1 MAGAEA
7 QAGFYYQNIVAAGYV
22 LDLIEMGSPL
32 QAITLESVEQAKYV
46 DDIVAEYTGRTK
58 FIQVKWAKNETSS
71 LTLHN
76 LVTDEDGT
84 KSLLSKLVLGYQQ
97 ICEKP
102 GQKEIVLFSS
112 RPAGKNRQPS
122 LGFSRSLTEFLDELH
137 RPLATE
143 AVDIESL
150 AASDDYSSILDS
162 LRKSTGLPNLGELLE
177 FLKCVQF
184 KLDQPDIETMA
195 ERVRMRL
202 VQLGIDRSYYAT
214 LLDEIVNWS
223 ITKARVTPDDVRRV
237 LGVRDRFVD
246 RVSHHFPLDQEIWV
260 STPQVFAEL
269 DSSIEALDSGFILL
283 DGEPG
288 SGKSTALTAYIE
300 KKSEVSFGYYCFV
313 PNDWTLG
320 NDRLE
325 SEAFISSI
333 CIGLRNAFPD
343 MEFPKPYAR
352 HTAQLLNDWL
362 QALSK
367 AKQRVVFVVDGLDHV
382 DRKRRQSQLKHPLT
396 TVLDAEDVPPNILIV
411 LSSRY
416 PEALPPSIINH
427 VNADQKRRIKMH
439 RFGTLQI
446 RRFLEL
452 RGIVL
457 SGDMLELVVNVS
469 GGVPIY
475 LEYLAGRLGE
485 MRRYEQKQYLNSMP
499 SLRDDTIDAYHQ
511 QLWDTYQNNERV
523 VYILAI
529 LAARNEF
536 TTPETLRE
544 LLKEVGVGPTL
555 HSVHQDIEKLR
566 HVLRVSDVESV
577 AIRHSSLAEFVIEKT
592 AHLRTEINQAIVVW
606 YAQNPDSDDAW
617 RNRLRHMWDRG
628 EYSEILSICNDD
640 WVSRAWECHRPIAEI
655 QRNLDIAWRAA
666 SNLRDILEFIRVALL
681 KQRVAIVLNNLEV
694 SDVEVARFLMHMGQP
709 KEALRKVWDGERRQC
724 SSVEFAAFCL
734 DYVASVGTLPDYIMK
749 AGLGDGPG
757 SGAGIADTKIWYRAR
772 SLIEDPAKILVKIG
786 RIRWHQR
793 EHGFVRSPVN
803 DEDSDRTNLEL
814 QMAVLRDLALQGRLD
829 SLERVQAAK
838 TLPKSLRVAA
848 QAMRGLGL
856 AQKEERPEAL
866 RVLKKLDFAC
876 LSEDD
881 QQWLFLKLT
890 EEGLDGILADFIS
903 RRPELP
909 SNLEASNRTEF
920 NSVFLDLYDSLRSF
934 FLTDETGV
942 PWFETMMIGWP
953 DPAKTLINAIGRLA
967 QLWTNL
973 IRHRAEERSPLSV
986 IKNIVTELDLR
997 EDCFLGLDHFEKHRL
1012 LSLYTRKARHFFAQV
1027 WSCAKLLS
1035 DDDLRELGRWWATTR
1050 NAELALRFPEAT
1062 RALARTIQEQM
1073 QDTARVCRQLLEV
1086 AEQSERMDEET
1097 SAIGQG
1103 LLTCASAWA
1112 ECGFPEEA
1120 QRLWRE
1126 LLNVAC
1132 GIYWRKDYQFNE
1144 ILTVLTLAHEDD
1156 PAGTLNRV
1164 EEQLTLAHQFVETVE
1179 KSTVSIAFEGFIEFL
1194 SKVDPG
1200 LALEALHRE
1209 GELIYR
1215 DRAIGRIVRELLN
1228 NNDIDRRLVLSVAAT
1243 MGHWENFRA
1252 FNDYTNPAMF
1262 AIYSTAL
1269 NKGGIVTAR
1278 SVYDLWRY
1286 ILLVEKQM
1294 PAELGKWAATWV
1306 ETGGTP
1312 SDVNNDY
1319 VEYSIPEEQGHE
1331 ESRDS
1336 EFDDYGSLSDEL
1348 DALVGDLGMLD
1359 ERLEE
1364 GICQALRTDRRRE
1377 LERIQRQWQNAYARA
1392 AGNAW
1397 SENASENFDHC
1408 FAEFIEHVL
1417 EADFKERPAAKTT
1430 VKNTLR
1436 RFIHTVSER
1445 LSCTVS
1451 FTDFGYS
1458 VNIEEWLD
1466 SFVSVGPV
1474 PYKIQR
1480 MLENRLPQWIS
1491 TALVEDLDK
1500 WEDFCHRRCTNDTSA
1515 TGLLALAERRLRIAP
1530 DRAVNN
1536 LIAAG
1541 ESISGSLS
1549 HEDIVR
1555 RICTKLLDL
1564 DQDKGVEF
1572 LFESFREQYERLPE
1586 SIILYL
1592 RHLLDFADKLE
1603 PFNKV
1608 RLYEIWSVH
1617 NQYLATGLSEK
1628 AVDLSWLQDPSPPD
1642 FQQACLKYLVRLFD
1656 YPVIDVRLLALD
1668 ELFRLTTERP
1678 EIIMDI
1684 LNSWSGLNDGQK
1696 EYIALLVFSIS
1707 LHETALA
1714 EQCLPRL
1721 IELGQQEQHR
1731 NLRVMIAEA
1740 VENAAT
1746 NGADFDP
1753 ETLANARGLKG
1764 LPQIVVPR
1772 GPAMYWQGWGSVRL
1786 PPYLSWSIDV
1796 IAKETSPEDLEEQT
1810 QAILSQLYPH
1820 PENGYDE
1827 ESAVHREY
1835 NINSNFDNIEIGG
1848 PYDSAVRSALNRS
1861 VQMMVNAHELD
1872 QDNLNMVEDVL
1883 RLRDPS
1889 DILTRKVQRPAQVCW
1904 TKEEITEEDFLKFH
1918 DLEDIKSGYALRDG
1932 DWVTIFEHTE
1942 QRTGDYHSSD
1952 PQRTTKVQ
1960 VMAFGV
1966 PQDAPCPT
1974 IRDVQNESRDELLF
1988 PLRNCYRFELPRTA
2002 PPRGQGNIVPIVVAT
2017 VRTFR
2022 GRQTPNMAALAPDMA
2037 TNLSLVGADDD
2048 LLGLVNQDGQS
2059 VVRSIEWQEAFD
2071 QDRRRHEPRSAGFML
2086 QIRRDNLR
2094 LMAEREGL
2102 HIFGSISV
2110 ERTTDRYEPEHKMNW
2125 EKRYDIFPLEISGEN
2140 HVGTEIRN
2148 SVTSW

>member
-7 QAGFYYQNIVAAGYV
+7 KAGFYYQDIVAAGYA
-22 LDLIEMGSPL
+22 LDLIEFGSPL
-32 QAITLESVEQAKYV
+32 RAITLERVEQAKYV
-46 DDIVAEYTGRTK
+46 DDIVAEYTDRTT

-76 LVTDEDGT
+76 LVTPEDGS
-84 KSLLSKLVLGYQQ
+84 KSLLAKLAHGYQQ
-97 ICEKP
+97 ICGKP
-102 GQKEIVLFSS
+102 GEKEIVLLSS
-112 RPAGKNRQPS
+112 RRAGKNRQPR
-122 LGFSRSLTEFLDELH
+122 LGFTKSLTEFLDEFH
-137 RPLATE
+137 QPLVAAEAT
-143 AVDIESL
+143 ADIERL
-150 AASDDYSSILDS
+150 AASDDYKSILDL
-162 LRKSTGLPNLGELLE
+162 LREATGLPDRDDLLE

-202 VQLGIDRSYYAT
+202 VQLGIEQSYYAT
-214 LLDEIVNWS
+214 LLDQIVNWS
-223 ITKARVTPDDVRRV
+223 ITGKRITPDDVRRV
-237 LGVRDRFVD
+237 LGINDRFVD

-260 STPQVFAEL
+260 PTPQVFTEL

-283 DGEPG
+283 EGEPG

-300 KKSEVSFGYYCFV
+300 KKPEVSFGYYCFV
-313 PNDWTLG
+313 PNDQSLG
-320 NDRLE
+320 NERLE
-325 SEAFISSI
+325 HEAFVSSI

-343 MEFPKPYAR
+343 VKFPEPYAR
-352 HTAQLLNDWL
+352 HTRQLLNDWL

-382 DRKRRQSQLKHPLT
+382 DRKRHQSQLMYPLT
-396 TVLDAEDVPPNILIV
+396 TILDADQLPPNILIV

-416 PEALPPSIINH
+416 PEALPRSIINH
-427 VNADQKRRIKMH
+427 VNADPKRRIKMH

-446 RRFLEL
+446 QRFLEL
-452 RGIVL
+452 RGVVL

-475 LEYLAGRLGE
+475 LEYLVGRLGE
-485 MRRYEQKQYLNSMP
+485 MNRYEQKQYLNSMP

-511 QLWDTYQNNERV
+511 QLWDIYQNNERV

-544 LLKEVGVGPTL
+544 LLKEVGVAPTL
-555 HSVHQDIEKLR
+555 HSVHQDIEELR
-566 HVLRVSDVESV
+566 HVLRVSDANSV
-577 AIRHSSLAEFVIEKT
+577 AIRHNSLAEFIIEKT
-592 AHLRTEINQAIVVW
+592 DHLRTQINQAIVAW
-606 YAQNPDSDDAW
+606 YDQNPDSDDAW
-617 RNRLRHMWDRG
+617 RNRLRHMWDRS
-628 EYSEILSICNDD
+628 EYPEILSICNDD

-666 SNLRDILEFIRVALL
+666 SKRRDILEFIRVALL

-694 SDVEVARFLMHMGQP
+694 SDVEVARFLLHMGRQR
-709 KEALRKVWDGERRQC
+709 EALRKVWDGERRQC
-724 SSVEFAAFCL
+724 SSVEFSAFCL
-734 DYVASVGTLPDYIMK
+734 DYVANVGTLPDYIVK
-749 AGLGDGPG
+749 AGLEGGPG
-757 SGAGIADTKIWYRAR
+757 SGAGIAGTKAWYRAR
-772 SLIEDPAKILVKIG
+772 SLIEDPAKLLVKIG
-786 RIRWHQR
+786 RLQWHQR
-793 EHGFVRSPVN
+793 EQGFVRNPVN
-803 DEDSDRTNLEL
+803 DEDSDRTNLEI
-814 QMAVLRDLALQGRLD
+814 QMVVLRDLALHGRLD
-829 SLERVQAAK
+829 SLKRVHADK
-838 TLPKSLRVAA
+838 TLPEALRVAA
-848 QAMRGLGL
+848 HAMRGLVL
-856 AQKEERPEAL
+856 AQKGERSEAL
-866 RVLKKLDFAC
+866 RVLKGLDLAC
-876 LSEDD
+876 LREKDR
-881 QQWLFLKLT
+881 QWLFLRLA
-890 EEGLDGILADFIS
+890 EIDLDRVLAGFIS

-909 SNLEASNRTEF
+909 RNIEASNRTEF
-920 NSVFLDLYDSLRSF
+920 NSAFLDLYDSLRCF

-942 PWFETMMIGWP
+942 PWFETMIIGWP
-953 DPAKTLINAIGRLA
+953 DPAKTLVTAIGRLA
-967 QLWTNL
+967 RLWTNL
-973 IRHRAEERSPLSV
+973 IRHKAEEESPLSM
-986 IKNIVTELDLR
+986 IKNIVAELDLR
-997 EDCFLGLDHFEKHRL
+997 EDCFLGLAHFEKHRL
-1012 LSLYTRKARHFFAQV
+1012 LSLYTRNARHFFAQV

-1035 DDDLRELGRWWATTR
+1035 DDDLRNLGRWWATTR

-1062 RALARTIQEQM
+1062 RALARTIHEQI
-1073 QDTARVCRQLLEV
+1073 QDGAGVCRQLLEV

-1097 SAIGQG
+1097 SALGQG
-1103 LLTCASAWA
+1103 LLTCVSAWA
-1112 ECGFPEEA
+1112 ECGFPEEV

-1126 LLNVAC
+1126 LLDVAC
-1132 GIYWRKDYQFNE
+1132 GIYWRKDHQFNE
-1144 ILTVLTLAHEDD
+1144 ILTPLAFAHEED
-1156 PAGTLNRV
+1156 PDGTLNRV
-1164 EEQLTLAHQFVETVE
+1164 EEQQVLAHQLVGTSEE
-1179 KSTVSIAFEGFIEFL
+1179 YTVSVALEGLIGIL

-1209 GELIYR
+1209 EEFIYR
-1215 DRAIGRIVRELLN
+1215 DRAIERIVRGLLD
-1228 NNDIDRRLVLSVAAT
+1228 NDGIDRRLVLPLPAT
-1243 MGHWENFRA
+1243 IVETDSTTVF
-1252 FNDYTNPAMF
+1252 D
-1262 AIYSTAL
+1262 IYATAL
-1269 NKGGIVTAR
+1269 DKGDIATAR
-1278 SVYDLWRY
+1278 SAYDLGRH
-1286 ILLVEKQM
+1286 ILLIEKQM
-1294 PAELGKWAATWV
+1294 PDRLGQWASKWV
-1306 ETGGTP
+1306 ETGGEP
-1312 SDVNNDY
+1312 PDVKNDY
-1319 VEYSIPEEQGHE
+1319 VKYSKSEEQVHE
-1331 ESRDS
+1331 EPRDS
-1336 EFDDYGSLSDEL
+1336 EFDDYSSLSDEL

-1364 GICQALRTDRRRE
+1364 GIYQALRTDRRRE
-1377 LERIQRQWQNAYARA
+1377 LERIQHHWQDAYACA

-1417 EADFKERPAAKTT
+1417 EIDFKERPAAKTT

-1445 LSCTVS
+1445 LSCAVS

-1474 PYKIQR
+1474 PYEIQR
-1480 MLENRLPQWIS
+1480 MLEKRLPQWIS

-1500 WEDFCHRRCTNDTSA
+1500 WEDFCHRRCTKDTRA

-1530 DRAVNN
+1530 DRAVGN

-1549 HEDIVR
+1549 NEDIVR
-1555 RICTKLLDL
+1555 RICTELLNL

-1572 LFESFREQYERLPE
+1572 LFENFREQYERLPE

-1592 RHLLDFADKLE
+1592 GHLLDFADKLE

-1617 NQYLATGLSEK
+1617 NQHLATGLSEK
-1628 AVDLSWLQDPSPPD
+1628 TVDLSWLQDPSPAD

-1678 EIIMDI
+1678 EIVSDI
-1684 LNSWSGLNDGQK
+1684 LNSWFDFNDGQK
-1696 EYIALLVFSIS
+1696 EYIALLVFSLS

-1714 EQCLPRL
+1714 ERWLPQL

-1731 NLRVMIAEA
+1731 NLRVMLAEA

-1753 ETLANARGLKG
+1753 ETLANVRTLKG
-1764 LPQIVVPR
+1764 RPHIIVPR
-1772 GPAMYWQGWGSVRL
+1772 GPELHWQALRSVWL
-1786 PPYLSWSIDV
+1786 PGYLRWALDV
-1796 IAKETSPEDLEEQT
+1796 MVKESASEDLEEQT
-1810 QAILSQLYPH
+1810 LAVLSQSYLH
-1820 PENGYDE
+1820 PEDGYDE
-1827 ESAVHREY
+1827 ESVVHREY
-1835 NINSNFDNIEIGG
+1835 NFNTNFDNIEIGG
-1848 PYDSAVRSALNRS
+1848 PYDSAVRSALNHS

-1872 QDNLNMVEDVL
+1872 LNNLNMVEDVL

-1889 DILTRKVQRPAQVCW
+1889 DILVRKVQRPVQVCW
-1904 TKEEITEEDFLKFH
+1904 IKEEITEEDFLKFH
-1918 DLEDIKSGYALRDG
+1918 DLEDIKSDYALRDG

-1942 QRTGDYHSSD
+1942 QRTGDYLSSD
-1952 PQRTTKVQ
+1952 PKRATKVK

-1974 IRDVQNESRDELLF
+1974 IRDIQNESRDGLLF
-1988 PLRNCYRFELPRTA
+1988 PLRNRYRFELPRTA
-2002 PPRGQGNIVPIVVAT
+2002 PLRGQGHIVPIVVAT

-2037 TNLSLVGADDD
+2037 SSLSLVGTNDD
-2048 LLGLVNQDGQS
+2048 LLGLINQDGQL

-2071 QDRRRHEPRSAGFML
+2071 QGRRRHEPRSAGFLL
-2086 QIRRDNLR
+2086 QIKRDNLR
-2094 LMAEREGL
+2094 LIAERERL
-2102 HIFGSISV
+2102 HIFALVSV
-2110 ERTTDRYEPEHKMNW
+2110 ERTTDRYKPEHEMDW
-2125 EKRYDIFPLEISGEN
+2125 DEHYDIFSLEVSGEN

-2148 SVTSW
+2148 SVTS

>member
-1 MAGAEA
+1 MAGTEA
-7 QAGFYYQNIVAAGYV
+7 QAGFYYQNIVAAGYA
-22 LDLIEMGSPL
+22 LDLIEFGNPL
-32 QAITLESVEQAKYV
+32 QAITMESVEQAKYV
-46 DDIVAEYTGRTK
+46 DDIVAEYTDRTT
-58 FIQVKWAKNETSS
+58 FVQVKWAKNETSS

-76 LVTDEDGT
+76 LITPEDGS
-84 KSLLSKLVLGYQQ
+84 KSLLSKLAHGYQQ

-102 GQKEIVLFSS
+102 GQKEIILFSS
-112 RPAGKNRQPS
+112 RRAGKNRQS
-122 LGFSRSLTEFLDELH
+122 KQGFSKSLSEFLDEFH
-137 RPLATE
+137 QPLVAAEAT
-143 AVDIESL
+143 ADIENL

-162 LRKSTGLPNLGELLE
+162 LREATGLPKRDDLLE

-202 VQLGIDRSYYAT
+202 VQLGIERSYYAT

-260 STPQVFAEL
+260 PTPQVFADL
-269 DSSIEALDSGFILL
+269 NSSIEALDSGFILL
-283 DGEPG
+283 EGEPG

-300 KKSEVSFGYYCFV
+300 KKPEVSFGYYCFV
-313 PNDWTLG
+313 PNDQSLG
-320 NDRLE
+320 NERLE
-325 SEAFISSI
+325 HEAFVSSI

-343 MEFPKPYAR
+343 VEFPKLYAP
-352 HTAQLLNDWL
+352 HTRQLLNDWL

-382 DRKRRQSQLKHPLT
+382 DRKRHQSQLKHPLT
-396 TVLDAEDVPPNILIV
+396 TVLDAEGLPPNILIV

-416 PEALPPSIINH
+416 PGALPSSIINH

-439 RFGTLQI
+439 RFGSLQI

-452 RGIVL
+452 RGVVL
-457 SGDMLELVVNVS
+457 SGKILEQVVNVS
-469 GGVPIY
+469 QGVPIY
-475 LEYLAGRLGE
+475 LEYLADRLGE
-485 MRRYEQKQYLNSMP
+485 MDRYEQKQYLNSMP
-499 SLRDDTIDAYHQ
+499 SLRDETIDAYHQ
-511 QLWDTYQNNERV
+511 QLWDTCQSQNNERM

-529 LAARNEF
+529 LASRNEF
-536 TTPETLRE
+536 TTTKTLLE
-544 LLKEVGVGPTL
+544 LLKEVGVDSTL
-555 HSVHQDIEKLR
+555 HTVHQDIEELR
-566 HVLRVSDVESV
+566 HVLRVSDVESF
-577 AIRHSSLAEFVIEKT
+577 AIRHSSLAEFIIEKT
-592 AHLRTEINQAIVVW
+592 DHLRTEINQAIVAW
-606 YAQNPDSDDAW
+606 YDQNPDSDDAW

-666 SNLRDILEFIRVALL
+666 SKRRDILEFIRVALL
-681 KQRVAIVLNNLEV
+681 KQRVAIILNNLEI
-694 SDVEVARFLMHMGQP
+694 SEVEVARFLLHMGQQ

-734 DYVASVGTLPDYIMK
+734 DYVATIGRTPRGYIVK

-757 SGAGIADTKIWYRAR
+757 SGASISDNEIWYQAQ
-772 SLIEDPAKILVKIG
+772 SLIGDPIEVLEKIG
-786 RIRWHQR
+786 RIHWHQQDGPI
-793 EHGFVRSPVN
+793 HVRNPANV
-803 DEDSDRTNLEL
+803 EDNERMNFEL
-814 QMAVLRDLALQGRLD
+814 QMTVMHDLALQGRLD
-829 SLERVQAAK
+829 SLEQVQAVE
-838 TLPKSLRVAA
+838 TLPKALRVTAH
-848 QAMRGLGL
+848 AMRGIVL
-856 AQKEERPEAL
+856 AQKGEHSEAL
-866 RVLKKLDFAC
+866 RVLEELDLAC
-876 LSEDD
+876 LQEDD
-881 QQWLFLKLT
+881 QQWLFLKLA
-890 EEGLDGILADFIS
+890 EEDLDGVLVDFTS

-909 SNLEASNRTEF
+909 SNLQIPDRPKFNTE
-920 NSVFLDLYDSLRSF
+920 FLDLYDSLRCF

-942 PWFETMMIGWP
+942 PWFETIMSGLP
-953 DPAKTLINAIGRLA
+953 DPAKILVNAIGRLA
-967 QLWTNL
+967 QLWTKL
-973 IRHRAEERSPLSV
+973 IRHESGERPPLMV
-986 IKNIVTELDLR
+986 IKDIATELNLR
-997 EDCFLGLDHFEKHRL
+997 EDHFPGSDRFNDLML
-1012 LSLYTRKARHFFAQV
+1012 LSLYNNGAHLFFDQV
-1027 WSCAKLLS
+1027 WSCAQLLS

-1050 NAELALRFPEAT
+1050 DAELSLRFPEAT
-1062 RALARTIQEQM
+1062 RRLARTIHERTQN
-1073 QDTARVCRQLLEV
+1073 AANVCRQLLEV
-1086 AEQSERMDEET
+1086 AERSERAEEDT

-1144 ILTVLTLAHEDD
+1144 ILTVLSLAHEDD
-1156 PAGTLNRV
+1156 PADTLNRV
-1164 EEQLTLAHQFVETVE
+1164 EEQLTLAYEFVETVE
-1179 KSTVSIAFEGFIEFL
+1179 KRTVSIAFEGFIEFL

-1200 LALEALHRE
+1200 LALETLHRE
-1209 GELIYR
+1209 EKLIYR
-1215 DRAIGRIVRELLN
+1215 DRAIERIVRELLN
-1228 NNDIDRRLVLSVAAT
+1228 NSDIDRRLVLSVAAT
-1243 MGHWENFRA
+1243 MGHWENYRA
-1252 FNDYTNPAMF
+1252 FDDYTNPAMF

-1269 NKGGIVTAR
+1269 NKGDIVTAR

-1294 PAELGKWAATWV
+1294 PAELGKWAASWV

-1312 SDVNNDY
+1312 PDVNDDY

-1336 EFDDYGSLSDEL
+1336 EFDDNSTLSDEL
-1348 DALVGDLGMLD
+1348 DVLVNDFDRFD

-1364 GICQALRTDRRRE
+1364 GINQTLLADRRGE
-1377 LERIQRQWQNAYARA
+1377 LERIQNHWQNAYARA

-1408 FAEFIEHVL
+1408 FAEFIERVL
-1417 EADFKERPAAKTT
+1417 EIDFKERPEAKTA
-1430 VKNTLR
+1430 VKDIICW
-1436 RFIHTVSER
+1436 FIQTVSEGI
-1445 LSCTVS
+1445 SCTVS
-1451 FTDFGYS
+1451 FTDFE
-1458 VNIEEWLD
+1458 NFFDIEEWLD
-1466 SFVSVGPV
+1466 RFVQEASV
-1474 PYKIQR
+1474 PYQIEQ
-1480 MLENRLPQWIS
+1480 MLKKHLPQWIS
-1491 TALVEDLDK
+1491 TAFLTDLDK
-1500 WEDFCHRRCTNDTSA
+1500 WEDFCHRRCRSDTRA
-1515 TGLLALAERRLRIAP
+1515 TGLLALAERRSNIDP
-1530 DRAVNN
+1530 DRAVSN
-1536 LIAAG
+1536 LLAAW
-1541 ESISGSLS
+1541 ECISDFFHEYGQLS
-1549 HEDIVR
+1549 Q
-1555 RICTKLLDL
+1555 RICSTLLDL
-1564 DQDKGVEF
+1564 DEDKGTEL
-1572 LFESFREQYERLPE
+1572 LFESFRKQYERLPE
-1586 SIILYL
+1586 TIIHRL
-1592 RHLLDFADKLE
+1592 RHLLDFANRLG
-1603 PFNKV
+1603 PFSKV
-1608 RLYEIWSVH
+1608 RLYEIWSAH

-1628 AVDLSWLQDPSPPD
+1628 VADLSWLQNSSSQKFP
-1642 FQQACLKYLVRLFD
+1642 QACLKYLVRLFD
-1656 YPVIDVRLLALD
+1656 YPVIDIRLLALD

-1678 EIIMDI
+1678 EIISDI
-1684 LNSWSGLNDGQK
+1684 LNFWSDFNDGQK
-1696 EYIALLVFSIS
+1696 EYIASLIFSLS
-1707 LHETALA
+1707 LPETALA
-1714 EQCLPRL
+1714 ERWLPQL

-1740 VENAAT
+1740 VENTAT
-1746 NGADFDP
+1746 NGAAFTP
-1753 ETLANARGLKG
+1753 EILDNARDLKG
-1764 LPQIVVPR
+1764 RPHIIVPR
-1772 GPAMYWQGWGSVRL
+1772 GAELYWQAWGSVSL
-1786 PPYLSWSIDV
+1786 PPYFYWSLAV
-1796 IAKETSPEDLEEQT
+1796 IAEGVDAEDLEEQT
-1810 QAILSQLYPH
+1810 LAILSQSYPH

-1889 DILTRKVQRPAQVCW
+1889 DILTQKVQRPAQVCW
-1904 TKEEITEEDFLKFH
+1904 IKEGITDEDFLKFH

-1932 DWVTIFEHTE
+1932 DWVTIFEYTE

-1974 IRDVQNESRDELLF
+1974 IRDVQNESRDGLLF
-1988 PLRNCYRFELPRTA
+1988 PLRNCYRFELPRTV

-2022 GRQTPNMAALAPDMA
+2022 GRQTPNMAALSPDMA
-2037 TNLSLVGADDD
+2037 TSLCLVGTDED
-2048 LLGLVNQDGQS
+2048 LLGLVNQDGQL

-2071 QDRRRHEPRSAGFML
+2071 QGRRRHEPRSSGFML

-2094 LMAEREGL
+2094 SMAEREGL
-2102 HIFGSISV
+2102 HIFGSVSV

-2125 EKRYDIFPLEISGEN
+2125 KKRYDIFPLEVCSQ
-2140 HVGTEIRN
+2140 R
-2148 SVTSW
+2148 